1 MEDEAVDDA
10 EDEADRGD
18 EDGGEGEV
26 AVLDVQ
32 HHAPPLRVPLGLR
45 RPAAVVRVRD
55 GEVAVAGED
64 VAPLVTGGGHGGRGE
79 NGGSSGSEPRHPR
92 QSCGGLQQQPGPGAG
107 V

>member
-1 MEDEAVDDA
+1 MKDEAVDDA

-45 RPAAVVRVRD
+45 RPGAVVGV
-55 GEVAVAGED
+55 GEGWVAVGGED

-79 NGGSSGSEPRHPR
+79 NGGSRGSEPRHPT
-92 QSCGGLQQQPGPGAG
+92 QSCGGLQLQPGPGAG